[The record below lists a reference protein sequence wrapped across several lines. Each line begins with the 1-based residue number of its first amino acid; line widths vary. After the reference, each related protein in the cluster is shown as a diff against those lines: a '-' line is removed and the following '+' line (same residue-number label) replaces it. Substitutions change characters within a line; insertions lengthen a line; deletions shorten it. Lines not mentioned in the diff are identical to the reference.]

1 MAKVVHRNWSDDHC
15 NLSDTLTSI
24 LLLELCKNKINGYL
38 ERLTCTGPKCLHI
51 LYMYRLSK
59 CKACSTNAHPHMH
72 ACMHVHMHAHTQ
84 AHAHIHLLPNTL
96 FSSPSR
102 THMNAHTHTRT
113 CTHTAAFLLLLLHQ
127 SNKVTL
133 QPVHLTDCWFIF
145 QCMLILTGK
154 ITEITG

>member
-1 MAKVVHRNWSDDHC
+1 MVHRNWSDDHC

-24 LLLELCKNKINGYL
+24 LLLQLCKNKNNGYL

-102 THMNAHTHTRT
+102 THMNAHTHTH
-113 CTHTAAFLLLLLHQ
+113 THMHTHCCFFVVVVAPVKQ
-127 SNKVTL
+127 SNTTASTSDRL
-133 QPVHLTDCWFIF
+133 LIYFPVYADLNW
-145 QCMLILTGK
+145 
-154 ITEITG
+154 